1 MTFLSVILIA
11 FLMGISYYLYRKNI
25 INKNLF
31 TITSIFIG
39 IYSLITILIYYNNI
53 NSGFKYGILFGDVSG
68 SYFCDEERYFFESA
82 LLSEHLKNGELL
94 DLLKGS
100 FPAYEYITGADIPG
114 FGYKNIFVIFLA
126 LLRFVGINS
135 VVDLILIKL
144 IAYIPTSIYLYKLAR
159 MYLDEKKS
167 LITVSLFSLLPGYI
181 LTNTILM
188 RDNIILMLLIII
200 LYYSLKKP
208 LNYKKLLLFLLLI
221 FPIRGYL
228 PLILPVVLIF
238 CYKNDKKIITI
249 KDILYFLI
257 IILTLLFFSNFKFN
271 NGELMFLGFND
282 GQMSN
287 LQIALKNLYGSGIT
301 FVINIFVQTFI
312 HIVVDPI
319 FPEFL
324 KSGSLYLIL
333 FSLGNIVGTI
343 LTIVFAIKLL
353 INIFVN
359 KNNSLTYLFKF
370 SIYFTLLC
378 GLLVLCK
385 DSFIINRV
393 ALMWLPLYIIILL
406 LPINFKFCKTLNK
419 KQLHK
424 S

>member
-159 MYLDEKKS
+159 IYLDEKKS
-167 LITVSLFSLLPGYI
+167 LITVSIFSLLPGYI

-301 FVINIFVQTFI
+301 CVINIFVQTFI
-312 HIVVDPI
+312 HIVVVPI

-359 KNNSLTYLFKF
+359 KTNSLTYLFKF

-406 LPINFKFCKTLNK
+406 LPINFKFRKTLNK